1 MRIKMIEHIDGVF
14 GLHTADTSYVF
25 AVLPTGQLEHLYY
38 GKKIRLNKGAAAA
51 LREKHA
57 FAPGNTVIYDN
68 EHPQY
73 SLEDVKLE
81 MSSYGKG
88 DIREPFVEIVY
99 PDGSVSSDFIYKGY
113 ELIEGKPELDT
124 LPSSYCAEEQNG
136 EVMTL
141 KVTLADSHYPL
152 ELQLFYHVYEKENVI
167 SRSSKL
173 INNGDENVEVK
184 RLMSLMLDMDGAGY
198 TMSTFN
204 GAWAREMNRHD
215 TVVTAGKLVSASY
228 TGTSSSRANPFVM
241 LTAAGTSE
249 AAGDCYGFNLIYSGN
264 HYEALEVN
272 SFGKSR
278 FVGGINPQSFSW
290 RLEHGETFE
299 APEAVM
305 TYSKDGCN
313 GMSHNMHAFVR
324 EHIVRGEWK
333 HKDRPVL
340 LNSWEAAYFDINERK
355 LCELAKAGKAAG
367 VELFVM
373 DDGWF
378 GERNDDRHSLGDW
391 EVNRHKLPN
400 GLKGICDKINAL
412 GMDFGIWVEPEMV
425 NTDSRLYREHPDWAV
440 DIPGQAH
447 SEGRNQRMLDLC
459 NPKVQDYIIESMM
472 RVFSSANIAYV
483 KWDMNR
489 IFSDYYSKYLKD
501 IGRPQGE
508 MAHRYVMGLK
518 RIMKCLTEKFPK
530 ILFEGCAAGGNRF
543 DLGILCYFPQIWASD
558 NTDAVCRTAIQEGL
572 SYGYPMS
579 TVSAHVSACPNHQT
593 LRVTPLATRFN
604 VAAFGVCGYEC
615 NLAEM
620 KKEDVSE
627 IKEQISVY
635 KKWRH
640 TMQFGTFYR
649 QRTGNIHQWTV
660 VSPDKSRAVG
670 LVMQE
675 LVQPNT
681 QSESYNAEGLLENAL
696 YHVYNRNLRYNV
708 KEFGDLINT
717 AAPVHIRQ
725 GSILHNVVAKFVTM
739 PGELEDYELYGDA
752 LMNAGIRLKQA
763 FSATGFSDEVRHFP
777 DFASRLYFIE
787 KRQ

>member
-1 MRIKMIEHIDGVF
+1 MIEYIDGAF
-14 GLHTADTSYVF
+14 GLHTENTSYVF

-38 GKKIRLNKGAAAA
+38 GKRIRLNKSAVAA
-51 LREKHA
+51 LKEKHS

-73 SLEDVKLE
+73 SLEDMKLE
-81 MSSYGKG
+81 MSSQGKG
-88 DIREPFVEIVY
+88 DIREPFIEIEY
-99 PDGSVSSDFIYKGY
+99 PDGSRTSDFIYKGY
-113 ELIEGKPELDT
+113 EIINGKPELDT
-124 LPSSYCAEEQNG
+124 LPSSYCDENQADEAI
-136 EVMTL
+136 TL
-141 KVTLADSHYPL
+141 KITLVDRHYPVEL
-152 ELQLFYHVYEKENVI
+152 ELFYYVYEKENVI
-167 SRSSKL
+167 CRSSRL
-173 INNGDENVEVK
+173 INNGDDSVEVK

-198 TMSTFN
+198 IMSTFN

-215 TVVTAGKLVSASY
+215 TVVTAGKLINSSY

-241 LTAAGTSE
+241 VMNRNTVEDCGE
-249 AAGDCYGFNLIYSGN
+249 CYGFNLIYSGN

-272 SFGKSR
+272 GFSKSR
-278 FVGGINPQSFSW
+278 FVSGINPRSFSW
-290 RLEHGETFE
+290 RLEPGEMFE

-305 TYSKDGCN
+305 TYSAAGCN
-313 GMSHNMHAFVR
+313 GMSHNMHSFVR

-333 HKDRPVL
+333 HKDRPIL

-355 LCELAKAGKAAG
+355 LCGLAKAGKAVG

-391 EVNRHKLPN
+391 EVNRHKLPG
-400 GLKGICDKINAL
+400 GLKGICNKINAL

-425 NTDSRLYREHPDWAV
+425 NTDSRLYREHPEWAV
-440 DIPGQAH
+440 DIPGQSH
-447 SEGRNQRMLDLC
+447 SEGRNQRLLDLC
-459 NPKVQDYIIESMM
+459 NPEVREYIIESMT
-472 RVFSSANIAYV
+472 RVFSSADIAYV

-489 IFSDYYSKYLKD
+489 IFSDYFSKYLKET
-501 IGRPQGE
+501 GRPQGE

-518 RIMKCLTEKFPK
+518 HVMKCLTEKFPK

-558 NTDAVCRTAIQEGL
+558 NTDAVCRAAIQEGL

-615 NLAEM
+615 NPAEM
-620 KKEDVSE
+620 KKEDLKE
-627 IKEQISVY
+627 IREQISIY
-635 KKWRH
+635 KRWRH
-640 TMQFGTFYR
+640 TMQYGRFYR

-660 VSPDKSRAVG
+660 AEEDGSRAVG
-670 LVMQE
+670 LIMQE
-675 LVQPNT
+675 LAEPNT
-681 QSESYNAEGLLENAL
+681 QRENYNAAGLLDDEL
-696 YHVYNRNLRYNV
+696 YHIYNRNLRYNV

-717 AAPVHIRQ
+717 VAPVHIRQ

-739 PGELEDYELYGDA
+739 PGETEDYELYGDT
-752 LMNAGIRLKQA
+752 LMNSGIRLKQA
-763 FSATGFSDEVRHFP
+763 FAATGFSDEVRHFP

-787 KRQ
+787 KKQ

>member
-1 MRIKMIEHIDGVF
+1 MIEYIDGAF
-14 GLHTADTSYVF
+14 GLHTENTSYVF

-38 GKKIRLNKGAAAA
+38 GKRIRLNKGAVAA
-51 LREKHA
+51 LREKHS

-73 SLEDVKLE
+73 SLEDMKLE
-81 MSSYGKG
+81 MSSQGKG
-88 DIREPFVEIVY
+88 DIREPFIEIEY
-99 PDGSVSSDFIYKGY
+99 PDGSRTSDFIYKGY
-113 ELIEGKPELDT
+113 EIINGKPELDT
-124 LPSSYCAEEQNG
+124 LPSSYCDENQADEAI
-136 EVMTL
+136 TL
-141 KVTLADSHYPL
+141 KITLVDRHYPVEL
-152 ELQLFYHVYEKENVI
+152 ELFYYVYEKENVI
-167 SRSSKL
+167 CRSSRL
-173 INNGDENVEVK
+173 INNGDDSIEVK
-184 RLMSLMLDMDGAGY
+184 RLMSLMLDMDGEGY
-198 TMSTFN
+198 VMSTFN

-215 TVVTAGKLVSASY
+215 TVVTAGKLINSSY

-241 LTAAGTSE
+241 VMNRNTVEDCGE
-249 AAGDCYGFNLIYSGN
+249 CYGFNLIYSGN
-264 HYEALEVN
+264 HYEVLEVN

-278 FVGGINPQSFSW
+278 FVSGINPQSFSW
-290 RLEHGETFE
+290 RLELGETFE

-367 VELFVM
+367 IELFVM

-391 EVNRHKLPN
+391 QVNRHKLPN

-412 GMDFGIWVEPEMV
+412 GIDFGIWVEPEMV

-459 NPKVQDYIIESMM
+459 NPKVQDYIIESMT

-627 IKEQISVY
+627 IKEQISIY

-675 LVQPNT
+675 LVQPDT
-681 QSESYNAEGLLENAL
+681 QSDSYNAEGLLEDAL

-739 PGELEDYELYGDA
+739 PGELEDYELYGDT

>member
-1 MRIKMIEHIDGVF
+1 MIEYIDGAF
-14 GLHTADTSYVF
+14 GLHTENTSYVF

-38 GKKIRLNKGAAAA
+38 GKRIRLNKSAVAA
-51 LREKHA
+51 LKEKHS

-73 SLEDVKLE
+73 SLEDMKLE
-81 MSSYGKG
+81 MSSQGKG
-88 DIREPFVEIVY
+88 DIREPFIEIEY
-99 PDGSVSSDFIYKGY
+99 PDGSRTSDFIYKGY
-113 ELIEGKPELDT
+113 EIINGKPELDT
-124 LPSSYCAEEQNG
+124 LPSSYCDENQADEAI
-136 EVMTL
+136 TL
-141 KVTLADSHYPL
+141 KITLVDRHYPVEL
-152 ELQLFYHVYEKENVI
+152 ELFYYVYEKENVI
-167 SRSSKL
+167 CRSSRL
-173 INNGDENVEVK
+173 INNGYDSIEVK

-198 TMSTFN
+198 IMSTFN

-215 TVVTAGKLVSASY
+215 TVVVAGKLVNASY

-249 AAGDCYGFNLIYSGN
+249 AAGECYGFNLIYSGN
-264 HYEALEVN
+264 HFEVLEVN

-278 FVGGINPQSFSW
+278 FVSGINPQSFSW
-290 RLEHGETFE
+290 RLEPGETFE

-367 VELFVM
+367 IELFVM

-391 EVNRHKLPN
+391 QVNRHKLPN
-400 GLKGICDKINAL
+400 GLKGICDKLNAL
-412 GMDFGIWVEPEMV
+412 GVDFGIWVEPEMV

-459 NPKVQDYIIESMM
+459 NPKVQDYIIESMT

-627 IKEQISVY
+627 IKEQISIY
-635 KKWRH
+635 KRWRH

-681 QSESYNAEGLLENAL
+681 QSDSYNAEGLLEDAL

-739 PGELEDYELYGDA
+739 PGELEDYELYGDT

>member
-1 MRIKMIEHIDGVF
+1 MIEYIDGAF
-14 GLHTADTSYVF
+14 GLHTADTSYVS
-25 AVLPTGQLEHLYY
+25 AILPTGQLEHLYY
-38 GKKIRLNKGAAAA
+38 GKRIRLNKSAVTA
-51 LREKHA
+51 LKEKHS

-73 SLEDVKLE
+73 SLEDMKLE
-81 MSSYGKG
+81 MSSQGKG
-88 DIREPFVEIVY
+88 DIREPFIEIEY
-99 PDGSVSSDFIYKGY
+99 PDGSRTSDFIYKGY
-113 ELIEGKPELDT
+113 EIINGKPELDT
-124 LPSSYCAEEQNG
+124 LPSSYCDENQADEAI
-136 EVMTL
+136 TL
-141 KVTLADSHYPL
+141 KITLVDRHYPAEL
-152 ELQLFYHVYEKENVI
+152 ELFYYVYEKENVI
-167 SRSSKL
+167 CRSSRL
-173 INNGDENVEVK
+173 INNGDDSIEVK
-184 RLMSLMLDMDGAGY
+184 RLMSLMLDIDGAGY
-198 TMSTFN
+198 IMSTFN

-215 TVVTAGKLVSASY
+215 TVVAAGKLVSASY

-264 HYEALEVN
+264 HYEVLEVN

-278 FVGGINPQSFSW
+278 FVSGINPQSFSW
-290 RLEHGETFE
+290 RLEPGETFE

-333 HKDRPVL
+333 HRDRPVL

-367 VELFVM
+367 IELFVM

-391 EVNRHKLPN
+391 QVNRHKLPN

-412 GMDFGIWVEPEMV
+412 GIDFGIWVEPEMV

-627 IKEQISVY
+627 IKEQISIY

-660 VSPDKSRAVG
+660 VSPDKSSAVG

-681 QSESYNAEGLLENAL
+681 QSESYNAEGLLEDAL

-739 PGELEDYELYGDA
+739 PGELEDYELYGDT

>member
-1 MRIKMIEHIDGVF
+1 MIEYIDGAF
-14 GLHTADTSYVF
+14 GLHTENTSYVF

-38 GKKIRLNKGAAAA
+38 GKRIRLNKGAVAA
-51 LREKHA
+51 LREKHS
-57 FAPGNTVIYDN
+57 FAPGNTVIYDDK
-68 EHPQY
+68 HPEY
-73 SLEDVKLE
+73 SLEDMKLE

-88 DIREPFVEIVY
+88 DIREPFVGLVY
-99 PDGSVSSDFIYKGY
+99 PDGSRTSDFVYKGY
-113 ELIEGKPELDT
+113 ELISGKPELDT
-124 LPSSYCAEEQNG
+124 LPSSYCDKNQADEAI
-136 EVMTL
+136 TL
-141 KVTLADSHYPL
+141 KITLVDRHYPVEL
-152 ELQLFYHVYEKENVI
+152 ELFYYVYEKENVVC
-167 SRSSKL
+167 RSSRL
-173 INNGDENVEVK
+173 INNGYDSIEVK

-198 TMSTFN
+198 IMSTFN

-215 TVVTAGKLVSASY
+215 TVVAAGKLVNASY

-249 AAGDCYGFNLIYSGN
+249 AAGECYGFNLIYSGN
-264 HYEALEVN
+264 HYEVLEVN

-278 FVGGINPQSFSW
+278 FVSGINPQSFSW
-290 RLEHGETFE
+290 RLEPGETFE

-367 VELFVM
+367 IELFVM

-391 EVNRHKLPN
+391 QVNRHKLPN

-412 GMDFGIWVEPEMV
+412 GIDFGIWVEPEMV

-459 NPKVQDYIIESMM
+459 NPKVQDYIIESMT

-627 IKEQISVY
+627 IKEQISIY
-635 KKWRH
+635 KRWRH

-681 QSESYNAEGLLENAL
+681 QSDSYNAEGLLEDAL

-739 PGELEDYELYGDA
+739 PGELEDYELYGDT

>member
-1 MRIKMIEHIDGVF
+1 MIEYIDGAF
-14 GLHTADTSYVF
+14 GLHTENTSYVF

-38 GKKIRLNKGAAAA
+38 GKRIRLNKSAVAA
-51 LREKHA
+51 LKEKHS

-73 SLEDVKLE
+73 SLEDMKLE
-81 MSSYGKG
+81 MSSQGKG
-88 DIREPFVEIVY
+88 DIRETFIEIEY
-99 PDGSVSSDFIYKGY
+99 PDGSRTSDFIYKGY
-113 ELIEGKPELDT
+113 EIINGKPELDT
-124 LPSSYCAEEQNG
+124 LPSSYCDENQADEAI
-136 EVMTL
+136 TL
-141 KVTLADSHYPL
+141 KITLVDRHYPVEL
-152 ELQLFYHVYEKENVI
+152 ELFYYVYEKENVI
-167 SRSSKL
+167 CRSSRL
-173 INNGDENVEVK
+173 INNGYDSIEVK

-198 TMSTFN
+198 IMSTFN

-215 TVVTAGKLVSASY
+215 TVVAAGKLVNASY

-249 AAGDCYGFNLIYSGN
+249 SAGECYGFNLIYSGN
-264 HYEALEVN
+264 HYEVLEVN

-278 FVGGINPQSFSW
+278 FVSGINPQSFSW
-290 RLEHGETFE
+290 RLEPGETFE

-367 VELFVM
+367 IELFVM

-391 EVNRHKLPN
+391 QVNRHKLPN

-412 GMDFGIWVEPEMV
+412 GVDFGIWVEPEMV

-459 NPKVQDYIIESMM
+459 NPKVQDYIIESMT

-627 IKEQISVY
+627 IKEQISIY
-635 KKWRH
+635 KRWRH

-681 QSESYNAEGLLENAL
+681 QSDSYNAEGLLEDAL

-739 PGELEDYELYGDA
+739 PGELEDYELYGDT

>member
-1 MRIKMIEHIDGVF
+1 MIEYIDGAF
-14 GLHTADTSYVF
+14 GLHTADTSYVS
-25 AVLPTGQLEHLYY
+25 AILPTGQLEHLYY
-38 GKKIRLNKGAAAA
+38 GKRIRLNKSAVAA
-51 LREKHA
+51 LKEKHS

-73 SLEDVKLE
+73 SLEDMKLE
-81 MSSYGKG
+81 MSSQGKG
-88 DIREPFVEIVY
+88 DIREPFIEIEY
-99 PDGSVSSDFIYKGY
+99 SDGSRTSDFIYKGY
-113 ELIEGKPELDT
+113 EIINGKPELDT
-124 LPSSYCAEEQNG
+124 LPSSYCDENQADEAI
-136 EVMTL
+136 TL
-141 KVTLADSHYPL
+141 KITLVDRHYPVEL
-152 ELQLFYHVYEKENVI
+152 ELFYYVYEKENVI
-167 SRSSKL
+167 CRSSRL
-173 INNGDENVEVK
+173 INNGDDSIEVK

-198 TMSTFN
+198 IMSTFN

-215 TVVTAGKLVSASY
+215 TVVAAGKLVNASY

-249 AAGDCYGFNLIYSGN
+249 AAGECYGFNLIYSGN
-264 HYEALEVN
+264 HYEVLEVN

-278 FVGGINPQSFSW
+278 FVSGINPQSFSW
-290 RLEHGETFE
+290 RLEPGETFE

-367 VELFVM
+367 IELFVM

-391 EVNRHKLPN
+391 QVNRHKLPN

-412 GMDFGIWVEPEMV
+412 GIDFGIWVEPEMV

-627 IKEQISVY
+627 IKEQISIY

-660 VSPDKSRAVG
+660 VSPDKSSAVG

-681 QSESYNAEGLLENAL
+681 QSESYNAEGLLEDAL

-739 PGELEDYELYGDA
+739 PGELEDYELYGDT

>member
-1 MRIKMIEHIDGVF
+1 MIEYIDGAF
-14 GLHTADTSYVF
+14 GLHTADTSYVS
-25 AVLPTGQLEHLYY
+25 AILPTGQLEHLYY
-38 GKKIRLNKGAAAA
+38 GKRIRLNKSAVAA
-51 LREKHA
+51 LKEKHS

-73 SLEDVKLE
+73 SLEDMKLE
-81 MSSYGKG
+81 MSSQGKG
-88 DIREPFVEIVY
+88 DIREPFIEIEY
-99 PDGSVSSDFIYKGY
+99 PDGSRTSDFIYKGY
-113 ELIEGKPELDT
+113 EIINGKPELDT
-124 LPSSYCAEEQNG
+124 LPSSYCDENQADEAI
-136 EVMTL
+136 TL
-141 KVTLADSHYPL
+141 KITLVDRHYPVEL
-152 ELQLFYHVYEKENVI
+152 ELFYYVYEKENVI
-167 SRSSKL
+167 CRSSRL
-173 INNGDENVEVK
+173 INNGDDSIEVK

-198 TMSTFN
+198 IMSTFN

-215 TVVTAGKLVSASY
+215 TVVAAGKLVNASY

-249 AAGDCYGFNLIYSGN
+249 AAGECYGFNLIYSGN
-264 HYEALEVN
+264 HYEVLEVN

-278 FVGGINPQSFSW
+278 FVSGINPQSFLW
-290 RLEHGETFE
+290 RLEPGETFE

-355 LCELAKAGKAAG
+355 LCELAKAGKTAG
-367 VELFVM
+367 IELFVM

-391 EVNRHKLPN
+391 QVNRHKLPN

-412 GMDFGIWVEPEMV
+412 GIDFGIWVEPEMV
-425 NTDSRLYREHPDWAV
+425 NTESRLYREHPDWAV

-459 NPKVQDYIIESMM
+459 NPKVQDYIIESMT
-472 RVFSSANIAYV
+472 RVFSSANIVYV

-593 LRVTPLATRFN
+593 LRVTPPATRFN

-627 IKEQISVY
+627 IKEQISIY

-660 VSPDKSRAVG
+660 VSPDKSSAVG

-681 QSESYNAEGLLENAL
+681 QSESYNAEGLLEDAL

-739 PGELEDYELYGDA
+739 PGELEDYELYGDT

>member
-1 MRIKMIEHIDGVF
+1 MIEYIDGAF

-25 AVLPTGQLEHLYY
+25 AVLPTGQLEHLHY
-38 GKKIRLNKGAAAA
+38 GKRIRLNKGAVEA

-68 EHPQY
+68 DHPQY

-81 MSSYGKG
+81 MSAHGKG

-99 PDGSVSSDFIYKGY
+99 PDGSESSDFVYKGY
-113 ELIEGKPELDT
+113 EIIEGKPELET
-124 LPSSYCAEEQNG
+124 LPSSYCAAEQAD
-136 EVMTL
+136 EKMTL
-141 KVTLADSHYPL
+141 KITLADRHYPI
-152 ELQLFYHVYEKENVI
+152 ELDLFYYVYEKENVI
-167 SRSSKL
+167 SRSGRI
-173 INNGDENVEVK
+173 INNGENNITLK
-184 RLMSLMLDMDGAGY
+184 RLMSLMLDMEGVGY
-198 TMSTFN
+198 KVTTFN

-215 TVVTAGKLVSASY
+215 TVVTAGKLVNSSY

-241 LTAAGTSE
+241 LTRTNTSE
-249 AAGDCYGFNLIYSGN
+249 DFGDCYGFNLIYSGN
-264 HYEALEVN
+264 HYEAFEVN
-272 SFGKSR
+272 SFDKSR
-278 FVGGINPQSFSW
+278 FVSGINPQSFSW
-290 RLEHGETFE
+290 RLEPGESYE

-305 TYSKDGCN
+305 TYSADGCN
-313 GMSHNMHAFVR
+313 GMSRNMHAFVR

-340 LNSWEAAYFDINERK
+340 LNSWEAAYFNINERK
-355 LCELAKAGKAAG
+355 LCELAKAGKAVG

-391 EVNRHKLPN
+391 EVNKNKLPN

-425 NTDSRLYREHPDWAV
+425 NTDSRLYREHPEWVV
-440 DIPGQAH
+440 DIPGQEH
-447 SEGRNQRMLDLC
+447 SEGRNQRILDLC
-459 NPKVQDYIIESMM
+459 NPAVQDYIIESMTK
-472 RVFSSANIAYV
+472 VFSSANIAYV

-489 IFSDYYSKYLKD
+489 IFSDYYSKYLVET
-501 IGRPQGE
+501 GRPQGE

-518 RIMKCLTEKFPK
+518 RIMKSLTEKFPR

-558 NTDAVCRTAIQEGL
+558 NTDAVCRASIQEGL

-593 LRVTPLATRFN
+593 LRTTPLTTRFN
-604 VAAFGVCGYEC
+604 VASFGVCGYEC
-615 NLAEM
+615 NLVDM
-620 KKEDVSE
+620 KKEDLSE
-627 IKEQISVY
+627 IKEQISIY
-635 KKWRH
+635 KRWRH

-660 VSPDKSRAVG
+660 VSPDKNRAVG
-670 LVMQE
+670 LIMQE

-681 QSESYNAEGLLENAL
+681 QSEHYNAAGLSEDVL
-696 YHVYNRNLRYNV
+696 YHIRNRNLRYNV

-725 GSILHNVVAKFVTM
+725 GSLLHNVVAKFVTM
-739 PGELEDYELYGDA
+739 PGETEDYELYGDA
-752 LMNAGIRLKQA
+752 LMNGGIRLKQA
-763 FSATGFSDEVRHFP
+763 FSATGFSEEVRHFP

-787 KRQ
+787 KKQ